1 MFSSPSPRYD
11 RIVSLVFVVLIGL
24 ALVFLLD
31 SSPSTLRLVLGG
43 DLPEVTLSWLLIASL
58 VLITSVGAD
67 VLARSH
73 PQLPERVLRRFPL
86 IRLDMV
92 PAYWVLPSLSIVSS
106 YAFFR
111 LFSGALGGTA
121 FTLALITAGGLLTAT
136 LVAQHYSLDKSAV
149 NHERAQIA
157 LQIIGYLIA
166 FGSYSA
172 VYFTRYRTLYSA
184 SLIAL
189 TTMLLVY
196 ALLTIQQQPVRLGT
210 AFLAGLG
217 SAELMWAL
225 NYWQTTFLLAGALLL
240 TVLYV
245 MVSLLA
251 HYGAGQ
257 LQRRLAIEYALLGC
271 GLLTVLAT
279 IALLR

>member
-1 MFSSPSPRYD
+1 VFSSPSPRYD

-31 SSPSTLRLVLGG
+31 SSPATLRLVLGG
-43 DLPEVTLSWLLIASL
+43 DLPEITLSWLLIASL

-73 PQLPERVLRRFPL
+73 PQLPERVLRQFPGLRIDL
-86 IRLDMV
+86 I
-92 PAYWVLPSLSIVSS
+92 PAYWILPSLSIVSS

-136 LVAQHYSLDKSAV
+136 LVAQHYSLDRYQA
-149 NHERAQIA
+149 NHVRAQMV
-157 LQIIGYLIA
+157 LQIIGYVIA

-184 SLIAL
+184 TLIAL
-189 TTMLLVY
+189 STMLLVY
-196 ALLTIQQQPVRLGT
+196 ALLTIQQQPIRWWT
-210 AFLAGLG
+210 ALLIGLG

-225 NYWQTTFLLAGALLL
+225 NYWHTTFLLAGALLL

-245 MVSLLA
+245 TVSLLTA
-251 HYGAGQ
+251 YGAGQ
-257 LQRRLAIEYALLGC
+257 LQRRLVLEYALLGG
-271 GLLTVLAT
+271 GLFAVLAV
-279 IALLR
+279 IAVLR